1 MASYLTELDER
12 KQELELDP
20 SYVGVSLEKGI

>member
-12 KQELELDP
+12 ER
-20 SYVGVSLEKGI
+20 EKVPRLVTECKPALTPC